1 MGSSSPEVPRPFL
14 ELLDQQYALVEEY
27 ANAQTLLY
35 NASANTKSTV
45 SSPVDGSFHDEIA
58 PSKLPTVEALERLE
72 EAKWKLRSNI
82 QGLRR
87 QCESGGVSSK
97 ELRSNHLVLSG
108 RVITTIANNPAWH
121 SNGLPNDAG
130 RNNFAR
136 KALEAN
142 TVAIAALNASIAR
155 IKDIE
160 GNP

>member
-1 MGSSSPEVPRPFL
+1 MDPSSYL

-35 NASANTKSTV
+35 NASANPNSA
-45 SSPVDGSFHDEIA
+45 SSKRDDD
-58 PSKLPTVEALERLE
+58 SKLDEFSPSQPPTIVALERLE
-72 EAKWKLRSNI
+72 DVKWKLRSNL
-82 QGLRR
+82 QHLHSRTTAKQQLRF
-87 QCESGGVSSK
+87 QHLALSK
-97 ELRSNHLVLSG
+97 
-108 RVITTIANNPAWH
+108 RVISTIASNPAWH

-130 RNNFAR
+130 RNNFAQS
-136 KALEAN
+136 ALQTN